1 MCVGGVSE
9 CVLVVCLNVC
19 VLFVLMSKTQIYLL
33 MMCVYLCVCLKHRST
48 Y

>member
-19 VLFVLMSKTQIYLL
+19 VGGVSE
-33 MMCVYLCVCLKHRST
+33 CVCWWCA
-48 Y
+48 